1 MSLYWIDS
9 KSFRLATMA
18 RPRGG
23 DWLADD
29 IASLRQAGVRVV
41 VSALTSGEME
51 ELELAKEETTCVEHG
66 LRFYGFPIEDRMV
79 PAEVDGFAGFI
90 DGLDAELKATAP
102 VVIHCRAGIGRSSLI
117 AACLLIRQGFEAE
130 EALTVIEK
138 ARGLPVPDTAEQRL
152 WIKQFK

>member
-29 IASLRQAGVRVV
+29 IAALRQAGVRVV

-51 ELELAKEETTCVEHG
+51 ELELAKEETTCVE
-66 LRFYGFPIEDRMV
+66 
-79 PAEVDGFAGFI
+79 
-90 DGLDAELKATAP
+90 
-102 VVIHCRAGIGRSSLI
+102 
-117 AACLLIRQGFEAE
+117 
-130 EALTVIEK
+130 TV
-138 ARGLPVPDTAEQRL
+138 
-152 WIKQFK
+152 